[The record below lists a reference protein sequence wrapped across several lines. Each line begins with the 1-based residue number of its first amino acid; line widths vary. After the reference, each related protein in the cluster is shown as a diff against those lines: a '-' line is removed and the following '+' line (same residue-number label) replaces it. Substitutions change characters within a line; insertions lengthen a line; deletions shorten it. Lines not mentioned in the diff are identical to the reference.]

1 MPPYSLI
8 VAKDMAQGRQYT
20 HFIVVVLHH
29 KDSNFQQK
37 LLSRQFE
44 SKKTPLRN
52 VSLMKS

>member
-37 LLSRQFE
+37 PLSRQFE
-44 SKKTPLRN
+44 KPAP
-52 VSLMKS
+52 

>member
-8 VAKDMAQGRQYT
+8 ALKDMAQGRQYT
-20 HFIVVVLHH
+20 HFTVVVLHH

>member
-1 MPPYSLI
+1 
-8 VAKDMAQGRQYT
+8 MAQGRKYT

-37 LLSRQFE
+37 PFSRQFE

-52 VSLMKS
+52 VL